1 MASLLRNGGRRVWL
15 TGASSG
21 IGRSLLEL
29 LVQQGNQVI
38 ITSRN
43 LDELELLR
51 QRNPE
56 QINVLVADISVPD
69 SAKSMASSLRK
80 ITGTLDTVILNAGT
94 CEYVDINNF
103 KADLFDRVL
112 QANFLGTVRCIEAS
126 LELLKS
132 GENPHLVGLS
142 SAAAFT
148 GLPRAEAY
156 GASKVAIGSLF
167 ESLSLDLSS
176 HAVDVSI
183 VYPGFVDTPLTRR
196 NDFAMPFMMTPEK
209 AAKLIVKGLDRRRL
223 KIAFPGRLTWPLR
236 AMSVLPARLRQI
248 VGVGMVRKQGEQI

>member
-43 LDELELLR
+43 IDELELIR
-51 QRNPE
+51 QRNPQ
-56 QINVLVADISVPD
+56 QIDTLVADISLPD
-69 SAKSMASSLRK
+69 SAQSMASGLRK
-80 ITGTLDTVILNAGT
+80 ITGALDTVILNAGT
-94 CEYVDINNF
+94 CEYVDINSF

-132 GENPHLVGLS
+132 GESPHLVGLS
-142 SAAAFT
+142 SAAAIT

-156 GASKVAIGSLF
+156 GASKAAISSLF
-167 ESLSLDLSS
+167 ESL
-176 HAVDVSI
+176 
-183 VYPGFVDTPLTRR
+183 
-196 NDFAMPFMMTPEK
+196 
-209 AAKLIVKGLDRRRL
+209 
-223 KIAFPGRLTWPLR
+223 
-236 AMSVLPARLRQI
+236 
-248 VGVGMVRKQGEQI
+248 